1 MERNSA
7 PGANAGTL
15 RLGAVVAIALL
26 VAFLVWLLL
35 IRDSDGDS
43 GGDVSAGAPA
53 QVATSDDLASLQDEL
68 GHPIYWVGERD
79 DDQLELT
86 RTKEDLVYVRY
97 LPQGTVAGDDRPNFL
112 TIGTYPVKDAFDV
125 TTEAG
130 TQKNA
135 ISTKTSDGGVVVQNS
150 DTPNSVYVAY
160 PGQDLQIEVYDPD
173 PKEALD
179 LATSGEVQPV
189 G

>member
-7 PGANAGTL
+7 PAADAGTL
-15 RLGAVVAIALL
+15 RLGAVIAIALL
-26 VAFLVWLLL
+26 IAFLVWLLL
-35 IRDSDGDS
+35 IRDSGGDT
-43 GGDVSAGAPA
+43 GGDVAAGGSA
-53 QVATSDDLASLQDEL
+53 QIATPDELASLQDEL
-68 GHPIYWVGERD
+68 GHPVYWVGERD
-79 DDQLELT
+79 GDQLELT
-86 RTKEDLVYVRY
+86 RTPEDLVYVRY
-97 LPQGTVAGDDRPNFL
+97 LPEGVVAGDDRPNFL

-135 ISTKTSDGGVVVQNS
+135 TSAKASDGGVVVQNS
-150 DTPNSVYVAY
+150 TAPNSVYVAY

-179 LATSGEVQPV
+179 LATSGEVKPV

>member
-7 PGANAGTL
+7 PGASAGTL
-15 RLGAVVAIALL
+15 RLGAVIAVALL
-26 VAFLVWLLL
+26 VAFIVWLLL

-43 GGDVSAGAPA
+43 GGDVTAGGPA
-53 QVATSDDLASLQDEL
+53 QIATADELASLQDEL

-79 DDQLELT
+79 GDELELT
-86 RTKEDLVYVRY
+86 RTAQDLIYVRY
-97 LPQGTVAGDDRPNFL
+97 LPEGVVAGDDRPNFL

-135 ISTKTSDGGVVVQNS
+135 TSTKTTNGGVAVQNS
-150 DTPNSVYVAY
+150 ESPNSVYVAY

-179 LATSGEVQPV
+179 LATSGEVKPV